1 MSKTL
6 YSFCTLFFRMRF
18 SRTLVSL
25 CIFLMMMAVPAV
37 AASDLTLS
45 GPSSVIAGNS
55 FVLLVSGG
63 DLRGTVSLAM
73 TSGDRPDLQLLPG
86 QADVSGTAAGA
97 TVQLDA
103 NGRARV
109 QYTTSSGGEE
119 SNCRFR
125 VSDGSSSD
133 TTTVKVTRGS
143 VSATVAP
150 TKRPVSQGDSY
161 AIGSEVP
168 LSGAAAGTSK
178 VYLFV
183 IGPNLPSAGAK
194 LSSPSVAA
202 VTGEPDTFV
211 SRTVDSSGRW
221 SYKWQ
226 TRSSLDA
233 GTYTIFAVDRPANRY
248 SLSDASYSTYTVTLG
263 RPSISASAS
272 NNPGTVSSPPVT
284 TPTATVTPVPTEVPT
299 TLSTP
304 EPSLAAELSRWD
316 QFVAWV
322 SGLFRVSA
330 AEPVGYVLVNG
341 EITLSGSTIFSTEK
355 ELLVS
360 ISPYFTAEPKGS
372 VETFSGWS
380 ETVPV
385 VSGESGNVWS
395 VTAAVPAGAYI
406 LTIEPVGGGQMISR
420 EIAIV
425 G

>member
-1 MSKTL
+1 
-6 YSFCTLFFRMRF
+6 MRF
-18 SRTLVSL
+18 SRILISL
-25 CIFLMMMAVPAV
+25 CIFLMMIAVPAV

-45 GPSSVIAGNS
+45 GPSSVIAENS
-55 FVLLVSGG
+55 FVLSVSGG
-63 DLRGTVSLAM
+63 ELRGTVSLAM
-73 TSGDRPDLQLLPG
+73 TSGDRPDLKLLPG
-86 QADVSGTAAGA
+86 QVDVSGTAAGA

-103 NGRARV
+103 NGKARV
-109 QYTTSSGGEE
+109 QYMTSSGGEE
-119 SNCRFR
+119 SNCRFK

-133 TTTVKVTRGS
+133 TATVKVTRGS
-143 VSATVAP
+143 VSATVVP
-150 TKRPVSQGDSY
+150 TKKPAGQGNSY

-168 LSGAAAGTSK
+168 LSGAAAGATK

-211 SRTVDSSGRW
+211 ARTVDSSGRW

-248 SLSDASYSTYTVTLG
+248 SLSDASYSTYSVTLG
-263 RPSISASAS
+263 RPSVSASAS
-272 NNPGTVSSPPVT
+272 NNPGPTVTV
-284 TPTATVTPVPTEVPT
+284 TPTATPTPTGIPVATAV
-299 TLSTP
+299 STP
-304 EPSLAAELSRWD
+304 EPVPAPELSWWD
-316 QFVAWV
+316 QIAAWF

-330 AEPVGYVLVNG
+330 AKPAAYVLVNG

-360 ISPYFTAEPKGS
+360 ITPYFTAAPKGS
-372 VETFSGWS
+372 AETFTGWS
-380 ETVPV
+380 ETVSI

-395 VTAAVPAGAYI
+395 VTAAVPAGTYI
-406 LTIEPVGGGQMISR
+406 LTIEPVGGGRVISR
-420 EIAIV
+420 EITVVA
-425 G
+425 

>member
-1 MSKTL
+1 
-6 YSFCTLFFRMRF
+6 MRF
-18 SRTLVSL
+18 SRILISL
-25 CIFLMMMAVPAV
+25 CIFLVMIAAPAV

-55 FVLLVSGG
+55 FVLSVSGG
-63 DLRGTVSLAM
+63 ELRGTVSLVM

-86 QADVSGTAAGA
+86 QVDVSGTASGA

-103 NGRARV
+103 NGKARV
-109 QYTTSSGGEE
+109 QYTTSSGGDE
-119 SNCRFR
+119 SNCRFK

-150 TKRPVSQGDSY
+150 TKKPASQSNSY

-233 GTYTIFAVDRPANRY
+233 GTYTVFAVDRPANRY
-248 SLSDASYSTYTVTLG
+248 SLSDASYSTYSVTLG
-263 RPSISASAS
+263 RPSMSASAS
-272 NNPGTVSSPPVT
+272 NNPGTVVT
-284 TPTATVTPVPTEVPT
+284 QTATATPVPTEVPT
-299 TLSTP
+299 TVSTP
-304 EPSLAAELSRWD
+304 EPAPAAELSWWD
-316 QFVAWV
+316 QIAAWF

-330 AEPVGYVLVNG
+330 AEPVAYVLMNG

-355 ELLVS
+355 ELQVS

-372 VETFSGWS
+372 AEEFTGWS
-380 ETVPV
+380 EIVPV

-395 VTAAVPAGAYI
+395 VTAAVPAGTYI
-406 LTIEPVGGGQMISR
+406 LTIEPIGGGQMISR
-420 EIAIV
+420 EITVVA
-425 G
+425 